1 MYIFKR
7 ELAEIED
14 RNKHVLR
21 SYSVRNRRE
30 KDRKKTCFKVLSCQK
45 LKIEGSFQV
54 QTLPVEKSLPQCGN
68 SKYSLYLQRIDC
80 FVLSLILVY
89 DIKKKLFE
97 CNVCK
102 NFRFLLYFYFLEH
115 NIKVCN
121 AVSV

>member
-14 RNKHVLR
+14 RYTHVLR
-21 SYSVRNRRE
+21 SCSVRNRRE

-102 NFRFLLYFYFLEH
+102 KNSISALFLF
-115 NIKVCN
+115 
-121 AVSV
+121 S